1 MTNANT
7 SFSTRNVTV
16 YFQSRRAGLNA
27 ELAKHLA
34 DFISGTEQTLDCAI
48 YDLRDPAI
56 LDAFAQLVKD
66 GKQVRIVFD
75 GGKQRSG
82 GFMADPKPD
91 GTELAL
97 REAQLTDYARAIHE
111 GRYLMH
117 DKFIVR
123 DKTIVWT
130 GSANFTQ
137 GGMELQDN
145 NCLVVQDNN
154 LAQRYTNVFE
164 QLFNND
170 NHRNHQPADDGGNF
184 QNQNIVTFFSPAS
197 QEGIEDVIV
206 KALKDAQKSV
216 RVLAFLI
223 SDVGILNEL
232 ARLQN
237 APGIDIKGV
246 YDPHGMKDVTRSTRQ
261 DPALFWFVDDKE
273 RFVAAPSHAFN
284 PQREQDFM
292 HNKVMIIDDHLVITG
307 SYNFSENAESN
318 DENLLVIDS
327 SDAAGA
333 YVAYFGALY
342 AAYGGRA

>member
-1 MTNANT
+1 MTSSNT
-7 SFSTRNVTV
+7 SFSTRNITV

-27 ELAKHLA
+27 ELTKHLA

-56 LDAFAQLVKD
+56 LDTFAQLVKD
-66 GKQVRIVFD
+66 GKQVRIIFD

-82 GFMADPKPD
+82 GFMADPKPE

-97 REAQLTDYARAIHE
+97 REANLIDYARAIHE

-117 DKFIVR
+117 DKFLVR
-123 DKTIVWT
+123 DKKVVWT

-137 GGMELQDN
+137 GGLELQDN
-145 NCLVVQDNN
+145 NCLVVQDNK
-154 LAQRYTNVFE
+154 LAQHYTNVFE
-164 QLFNND
+164 QPFTNE
-170 NHRNHQPADDGGNF
+170 NHRDHKPADDGGDF
-184 QNQNIVTFFSPAS
+184 LHQTIEPFFSPAS
-197 QEGIEDVIV
+197 REGIENVIV
-206 KALKDAQKSV
+206 KALGDATKSV

-223 SDVGILNEL
+223 SDVGILNAL

-246 YDPHGMKDVTRSTRQ
+246 YDPHGMKDAMRSTRL
-261 DPALFWFVDDKE
+261 DPALFWFMNDKD

-327 SDAAGA
+327 SDPAEA
-333 YVAYFGALY
+333 YTSYFGALY
-342 AAYGGRA
+342 ASYGGAA

>member
-7 SFSTRNVTV
+7 SFSTGNVTV
-16 YFQSRRAGLNA
+16 YFQSHRAGLNA
-27 ELAKHLA
+27 ELTGHLA
-34 DFISGTEQTLDCAI
+34 EFIGGTEQALDCAI

-56 LDAFAQLVKD
+56 LDAFVQLVND

-97 REAQLTDYARAIHE
+97 NETRLIDYARAIHE

-123 DKTIVWT
+123 DKKAVWT

-137 GGMELQDN
+137 GGLELQDN
-145 NCLVVQDNN
+145 HCLVLQDSNV
-154 LAQRYTNVFE
+154 AQRYTNAFE
-164 QLFNND
+164 HLFSSD
-170 NHRNHQPADDGGNF
+170 NHRNHQPAGNGSDL
-184 QNQNIVTFFSPAS
+184 QNQNITPFFSPAS

-206 KALKDAQKSV
+206 NALNGAKKSV
-216 RVLAFLI
+216 RILAFLI
-223 SDVGILNEL
+223 SDDGILNVL

-237 APGIDIKGV
+237 APGIDLKGV
-246 YDPHGMKDVTRSTRQ
+246 YDPNGMKDVLRSTRQ
-261 DPALFWFVDDKE
+261 DPALFWFMDDKE

-284 PQREQDFM
+284 PHREQDFM

-327 SDAAGA
+327 PAMAEA
-333 YVAYFGALY
+333 YVAYFETLY
-342 AAYGGRA
+342 TAYRRAA

>member
-7 SFSTRNVTV
+7 SFSTGNVTV

-27 ELAKHLA
+27 ELTKHLA
-34 DFISGTEQTLDCAI
+34 EFIRETEQTLDCAI

-56 LDAFAQLVKD
+56 LDAFVQLVND

-97 REAQLTDYARAIHE
+97 REAQLIDYARAIHE

-123 DKTIVWT
+123 DKTVVWT

-137 GGMELQDN
+137 GGLELQDN

-164 QLFNND
+164 QLFNNE
-170 NHRNHQPADDGGNF
+170 NHRNHQPADDGGDF
-184 QNQNIVTFFSPAS
+184 QNQTIVPFFSPTS
-197 QEGIEDVIV
+197 REGIEEVIV
-206 KALKDAQKSV
+206 NALGGAK
-216 RVLAFLI
+216 RVC
-223 SDVGILNEL
+223 
-232 ARLQN
+232 
-237 APGIDIKGV
+237 V
-246 YDPHGMKDVTRSTRQ
+246 YS
-261 DPALFWFVDDKE
+261 
-273 RFVAAPSHAFN
+273 PS
-284 PQREQDFM
+284 
-292 HNKVMIIDDHLVITG
+292 
-307 SYNFSENAESN
+307 
-318 DENLLVIDS
+318 
-327 SDAAGA
+327 
-333 YVAYFGALY
+333 
-342 AAYGGRA
+342 

>member
-1 MTNANT
+1 MTNAKT
-7 SFSTRNVTV
+7 SFTSGSLTV
-16 YFQSRRAGLNA
+16 YFQSRRAGLHA
-27 ELAKHLA
+27 ELTKHLIE
-34 DFISGTEQTLDCAI
+34 FISATEQTLDCAI
-48 YDLRDPAI
+48 YDFRDPAI
-56 LDAFAQLVKD
+56 LEACALLVKD

-97 REAQLTDYARAIHE
+97 REAQLIDYARAIHE

-117 DKFIVR
+117 DKFLVR
-123 DKTIVWT
+123 DQTVVWT

-137 GGMELQDN
+137 GGLELQDN
-145 NCLVVQDNN
+145 NCLVVQDHN
-154 LAQRYTNVFE
+154 LAQHYTNVFE
-164 QLFNND
+164 QLFHHE
-170 NHRNHQPADDGGNF
+170 NHRHHQPAADGVDF
-184 QNQNIVTFFSPAS
+184 QPQTIVPFFSPTS
-197 QEGIEDVIV
+197 REGIEDVIV
-206 KALKDAQKSV
+206 NALQGATKSV

-223 SDVGILNEL
+223 SDDGILNAL

-237 APGIDIKGV
+237 AADIAIKGV
-246 YDPHGMKDVTRSTRQ
+246 YDPHGMKDVMRSTRQ
-261 DPALFWFVDDKE
+261 NPALFWFVDDHE

-284 PQREQDFM
+284 PHREQDFM

-318 DENLLVIDS
+318 DENLVVIDS
-327 SDAAGA
+327 SAAADA

-342 AAYGGRA
+342 DAYGGTA